1 MPSSGLVRKLRKL
14 HKPVLIAALSKD
26 PFFWVSKCTGFT
38 YISEDSS
45 EITFLLVENYQL
57 TALVGLRIG
66 KEFLD
71 NPQSLRDTL
80 FISLASLDREALEK
94 RLSNGLA
101 KACVGKRVDK
111 RLINEKIHTPCHG
124 LA

>member
-26 PFFWVSKCTGFT
+26 PFLWVSKCTGFT

-80 FISLASLDREALEK
+80 FISLASPYGGVLEK
-94 RLSNGLA
+94 RP
-101 KACVGKRVDK
+101 VGPNRS
-111 RLINEKIHTPCHG
+111 
-124 LA
+124 

>member
-1 MPSSGLVRKLRKL
+1 MTQNAKIGPVQPASLLQNRFDVAVRQKIPFCSPSQ
-14 HKPVLIAALSKD
+14 
-26 PFFWVSKCTGFT
+26 CTGFT

-71 NPQSLRDTL
+71 TIHHVVIPFHQSGFASPRSPGEERD
-80 FISLASLDREALEK
+80 
-94 RLSNGLA
+94 G
-101 KACVGKRVDK
+101 
-111 RLINEKIHTPCHG
+111 
-124 LA
+124 